1 MTALKALS
9 VTRAHHGALH
19 RFQLES
25 ETLKCATVFS
35 VFVPDASSPSETSAM
50 SFDLAYRAMP
60 MRTSAWSHSCR
71 LR

>member
-35 VFVPDASSPSETSAM
+35 VFCPGRVESVGDVSDPLLPQRIDV
-50 SFDLAYRAMP
+50 
-60 MRTSAWSHSCR
+60 HG
-71 LR
+71 